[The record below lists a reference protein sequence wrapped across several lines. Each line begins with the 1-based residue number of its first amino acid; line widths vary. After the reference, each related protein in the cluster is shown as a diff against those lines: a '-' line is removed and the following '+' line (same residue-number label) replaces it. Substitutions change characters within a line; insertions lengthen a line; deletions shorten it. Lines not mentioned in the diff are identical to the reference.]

1 LVIAGYLQDQKLK
14 IGSRSDGPTY
24 TKSMSASERLTQ
36 VIEWLLEKRILR
48 DGQCWLLLLL

>member
-1 LVIAGYLQDQKLK
+1 
-14 IGSRSDGPTY
+14 
-24 TKSMSASERLTQ
+24 MASTNEVDLLTQ